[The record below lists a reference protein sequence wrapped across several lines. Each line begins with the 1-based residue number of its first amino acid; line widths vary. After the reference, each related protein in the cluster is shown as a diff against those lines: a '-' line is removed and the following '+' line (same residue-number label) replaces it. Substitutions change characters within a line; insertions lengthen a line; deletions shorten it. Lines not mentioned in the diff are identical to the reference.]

1 MNNFITQL
9 GAAGGSSRWAWIGA
23 AGLAL
28 ATGVCT
34 VALSRESAAHPG
46 EASGFERRCVG
57 SYLVL
62 EEASQALTIWTFHG
76 DRTLVSTSSGELL
89 FAFGAQHGS
98 WRPEGRSGA
107 TAVQLDFD
115 WDVDGNLE
123 AIGRV
128 DIAVEAGDASCE
140 TLTGSFEGRLFPPG
154 EDPLDIGDT
163 PALFGDTIS
172 GQRIL
177 AP

>member
-1 MNNFITQL
+1 MNHFITPL
-9 GAAGGSSRWAWIGA
+9 DVAGRSSRWAWIGA

-28 ATGVCT
+28 ATGVGT
-34 VALSRESAAHPG
+34 VALSRESAAHPS
-46 EASGFERRCVG
+46 EPSGFERRCVG
-57 SYLVL
+57 SYLVI
-62 EEASQALTIWTFHG
+62 EEGSQAPTIWTFHG

-98 WRPEGRSGA
+98 WRPEGRLGA
-107 TAVQLDFD
+107 KAVQLDFD
-115 WDVDGNLE
+115 WDADGNLE

-128 DIAVEAGDASCE
+128 DIDVEAGDPSCE

-154 EDPLDIGDT
+154 EDPLVIGDT
-163 PALFGDTIS
+163 PALFGDTIR
-172 GQRIL
+172 GQRIV